1 MYLKHFGLHR
11 KPFEQLPDPEF
22 LFLSQKHDAALTS
35 IGFAVAI
42 QDSFVVVTGEI
53 GSGKTTLLHKFL
65 QENLADAAVAYVTQT
80 RVSDTELLES
90 ILVEFGEHPFG
101 KGKVELTTM
110 LKRFIDK
117 QHSAGRRVV
126 IVIDEA
132 QNLTPGVLEE
142 LRLVTCVSPGAK
154 TLINVVLVGQP
165 QFNSILDSP
174 ALVQLKQR
182 CRLRYHLKAL
192 TEDETRQ
199 YIEHRLAVAGGSLPE
214 IFDSGVVRLIYHHCG
229 GIPRLINM
237 LCDTAMI
244 FACVDKSPHVSADD
258 VRQAVVELGWRETP
272 IEARTGASRTDI
284 ETAATGERLA
294 ALVDAATGAEYPITD
309 AVCVVGRATDC
320 SLRIRH
326 PALSRY
332 HAMIKH
338 VGSEWLLSDMR
349 STNGVYLNGRRVRA
363 AKLQNDDHIGIGEH
377 DLVFQAGPP
386 AVSEDTWREP
396 GQSGM
401 LYETPAS
408 VDDVV
413 EDEVADDTHRA
424 G

>member
-1 MYLKHFGLHR
+1 MYLRHFGLHR

-65 QENLADAAVAYVTQT
+65 QEDLADAAVAYVTQT
-80 RVSDTELLES
+80 RLSDTELLQS

-101 KGKVELTTM
+101 KGKVELTAM
-110 LKRFIDK
+110 LNRFIDK
-117 QHSAGRRVV
+117 QHSIGKRVV

-132 QNLTPGVLEE
+132 QNLTPEVLEE

-154 TLINVVLVGQP
+154 TLVNVVLVGQP

-182 CRLRYHLKAL
+182 CRLRYHLKGL

-199 YIEHRLAVAGGSLPE
+199 YIDHRLAVAGGSLPE
-214 IFDSGVVRLIYHHCG
+214 IFDAGLDRLIYHHCG

-258 VRQAVVELGWRETP
+258 VRQAVIELGWRETP
-272 IEARTGASRTDI
+272 IEARSGASRTDI
-284 ETAATGERLA
+284 EAATTGERLA
-294 ALVDAATGAEYPITD
+294 VLVDAASGTEYPITD
-309 AVCVVGRATDC
+309 AVCVVGRAKNC

-332 HAMIKH
+332 HAMIKQ
-338 VGSEWLLSDMR
+338 VGGEWLLSDMR
-349 STNGVYLNGRRVRA
+349 SMNGVYLNGRRVRA
-363 AKLQNDDHIGIGEH
+363 AKLRNNDHIRIGEH
-377 DLVFQAGPP
+377 DLIFQAELP
-386 AVSEDTWREP
+386 AVPEDSWREP
-396 GQSGM
+396 GQSRM
-401 LYETPAS
+401 FRETPAPI
-408 VDDVV
+408 DEVV
-413 EDEVADDTHRA
+413 EDEVANDTHRTR
-424 G
+424 